1 MACGYGRAVSDD
13 VNTAQVLS
21 TNIFDSA
28 AEAIE
33 AIAAADVLGLGVKVS
48 NRLVPDEESDDT
60 LVEEWVVEI
69 LTSVPTVDEE

>member
-1 MACGYGRAVSDD
+1 MSDD
-13 VNTAQVLS
+13 VANSAQVLS

-33 AIAAADVLGLGVKVS
+33 AIGAADVLGLGVRVS
-48 NRLVPDEESDDT
+48 NRLVQDEESDDT
-60 LVEEWVVEI
+60 LVEEWIVEL

>member
-1 MACGYGRAVSDD
+1 MSDD
-13 VNTAQVLS
+13 VATTAQVLS

-33 AIAAADVLGLGVKVS
+33 AIGAADVLGLGVKVS

-60 LVEEWVVEI
+60 LVEEWIVEL

>member
-1 MACGYGRAVSDD
+1 MSDD
-13 VNTAQVLS
+13 VASPAQVLS

-33 AIAAADVLGLGVKVS
+33 AIGAADVLGLGVRVS

-60 LVEEWVVEI
+60 LVEEWIVEL
-69 LTSVPTVDEE
+69 LTSVPTVDED

>member
-1 MACGYGRAVSDD
+1 MSDD
-13 VNTAQVLS
+13 VENTAQVLS

-60 LVEEWVVEI
+60 LVEEWVVE
-69 LTSVPTVDEE
+69 LYTSVPTVDED

>member
-1 MACGYGRAVSDD
+1 MSDD
-13 VNTAQVLS
+13 VATTAQVLS

-33 AIAAADVLGLGVKVS
+33 AIGAADVLGLGVRVS
-48 NRLVPDEESDDT
+48 NRLVQDEESDDT
-60 LVEEWVVEI
+60 LVEEWIVEL